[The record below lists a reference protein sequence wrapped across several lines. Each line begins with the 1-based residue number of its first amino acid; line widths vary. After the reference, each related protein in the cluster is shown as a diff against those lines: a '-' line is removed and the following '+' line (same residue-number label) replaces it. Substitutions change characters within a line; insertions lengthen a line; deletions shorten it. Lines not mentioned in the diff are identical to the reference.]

1 VRFAFPAMSVTGL
14 QPPLHPRKR
23 PSQARSAVTVDAIL
37 EAAVRVLLADGY
49 PRLTTRRVAE
59 VAGVSVGSLYQYF
72 PNRRSLVAEVIRRK
86 VEEGVRCIEEAAAR
100 ADGPPAEAVAAVMAA
115 FAAEKR
121 RGLALSVALRGP
133 MAELEGRRALAEGAR
148 RAEAIL
154 AGLLGRLL
162 SRPLDAAE
170 AARLALAVAALEGA
184 VAAAAERDPAA
195 FSDAALGAVLARML
209 LGALDLG

>member
-1 VRFAFPAMSVTGL
+1 MRFAFPAMSVTGL
-14 QPPLHPRKR
+14 QPPLHPRKG

-86 VEEGVRCIEEAAAR
+86 VEEGVRCIEEAVAR

-121 RGLALSVALRGP
+121 RGLALSLALRAP
-133 MAELEGRRALAEGAR
+133 MAELEGRRAMAEGAR
-148 RAEAIL
+148 RAEGAL

-162 SRPLDAAE
+162 GRPLGAAE
-170 AARLALAVAALEGA
+170 AARLSFAVAALEGA

>member
-1 VRFAFPAMSVTGL
+1 MRFAFPAMSVTGL

-121 RGLALSVALRGP
+121 RGLALSVVLRGP

>member
-1 VRFAFPAMSVTGL
+1 MSVTDTQAIL
-14 QPPLHPRKR
+14 RPRKR
-23 PSQARSAVTVDAIL
+23 SSQARSAVTVDAIL

-49 PRLTTRRVAE
+49 ARLTTRRVAE

-86 VEEGVRCIEEAAAR
+86 VEEGVRCLGEAAAR
-100 ADGPPAEAVAAVMAA
+100 ADGPPAEAVAGVMAA

-121 RGLALSVALRGP
+121 RGLALSLALRVP

-148 RAEAIL
+148 RAEGVL
-154 AGLLGRLL
+154 AELLGRLL

-170 AARLALAVAALEGA
+170 ASRLSLAVAALEGA
-184 VAAAAERDPAA
+184 IAAAAERDPEVFA
-195 FSDAALGAVLARML
+195 DPALGAVLARML

>member
-1 VRFAFPAMSVTGL
+1 MSVTGL

-121 RGLALSVALRGP
+121 RGLALSLALRGP

-148 RAEAIL
+148 RAEAVL

-170 AARLALAVAALEGA
+170 AARLSLAVAALEGA
-184 VAAAAERDPAA
+184 VAAAGRDPAA
-195 FSDAALGAVLARML
+195 FSDPALGAVLARML

>member
-1 VRFAFPAMSVTGL
+1 MSVTGL

>member
-1 VRFAFPAMSVTGL
+1 MSVTGL

-59 VAGVSVGSLYQYF
+59 VAGVSVGSLCQYF

>member
-1 VRFAFPAMSVTGL
+1 MSVTGL

-121 RGLALSVALRGP
+121 RGLALSLALRGP

-148 RAEAIL
+148 RAEAVL

-195 FSDAALGAVLARML
+195 FSDPALGAVLARML